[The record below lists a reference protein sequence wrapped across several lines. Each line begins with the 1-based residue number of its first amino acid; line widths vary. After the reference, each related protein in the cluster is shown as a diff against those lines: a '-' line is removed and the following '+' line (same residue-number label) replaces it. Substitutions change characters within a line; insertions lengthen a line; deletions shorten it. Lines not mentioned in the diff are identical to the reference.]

1 MANKDYY
8 KTLGV
13 SKSASQAE
21 IKRAYRKLAQK
32 HHPDKGN
39 GNEAKF
45 KEISEAYSVVGDE
58 AKRKQ
63 YDQFG
68 FVPGSGGAGP
78 GAGGRGPGGGAYN
91 WQDYSNVNINF
102 EDFGG
107 FGDIFD
113 TFFGGGRK
121 SRTTSQR
128 RGADIEA
135 TINIDLADVLSGSE
149 KEITL
154 NKWINCDRCKG
165 EGAEPGFS
173 VKTCPTCKGSGQIS
187 KATQTFFGTFAQ
199 NQICPECEGAGKIPE
214 KKCTK
219 CAGKG
224 RIRESKR
231 LLVKIPKGVDNGSV
245 IKIVGEGEAAERGGK
260 AGNLYLHVAIK
271 GDNRFVRQGAN
282 LLTQINISFIDL
294 ATNIESEHSISIV
307 TLPPVVL
314 NKISSSTVTIYNNT
328 DSAVDLSTYSLD
340 VGTTTILSGTIPSF
354 TSQDI
359 SLTVGTTSVGLLNN
373 SFIVDSTTFEP
384 LSIAIWQRQSDGL
397 GPWTRINAPMSFDLQ
412 SRLSQSK
419 ITFTVSGL
427 GTTLANMNYEILY
440 TEGIIPR
447 QIAGTILPH
456 TIDSNGTASRDF
468 FLGTCS
474 SGSCTPASGIGSS
487 FVVTFSGTTKT
498 FILN

>member
-231 LLVKIPKGVDNGSV
+231 LLVKIPKVVDNGSV

-282 LLTQINISFIDL
+282 LLTQINISFNKAILGTVARVPIVGGSIDL
-294 ATNIESEHSISIV
+294 KIPAGTQPGQVIKVIGKGFPYLNTSKIGDLLVHVNIEI
-307 TLPPVVL
+307 PR
-314 NKISSSTVTIYNNT
+314 KISSTQKKLLEDW
-328 DSAVDLSTYSLD
+328 DSKK
-340 VGTTTILSGTIPSF
+340 GWF
-354 TSQDI
+354 
-359 SLTVGTTSVGLLNN
+359 
-373 SFIVDSTTFEP
+373 
-384 LSIAIWQRQSDGL
+384 
-397 GPWTRINAPMSFDLQ
+397 
-412 SRLSQSK
+412 
-419 ITFTVSGL
+419 
-427 GTTLANMNYEILY
+427 
-440 TEGIIPR
+440 
-447 QIAGTILPH
+447 
-456 TIDSNGTASRDF
+456 
-468 FLGTCS
+468 
-474 SGSCTPASGIGSS
+474 
-487 FVVTFSGTTKT
+487 
-498 FILN
+498 